1 MGKSLQRGDEDF
13 VKVLE
18 LLLEEIGGGSGR
30 VGAAGL
36 GGSGGCHRGVP
47 DGQAVSSQGVIVGGV
62 GGKEGWRTT
71 WGCQGAWQVETRRP
85 VTGGEHGS
93 VREDG
98 GEGPR

>member
-1 MGKSLQRGDEDF
+1 MGKSLQREEEDF

-18 LLLEEIGGGSGR
+18 LLPEEIGGGGR
-30 VGAAGL
+30 GG
-36 GGSGGCHRGVP
+36 GMRGSGGCHRGVP
-47 DGQAVSSQGVIVGGV
+47 DGQAVSSQGVIVGGG
-62 GGKEGWRTT
+62 GGKEGRWRTT

-98 GEGPR
+98 GGEGPR